1 MGYLKIGELA
11 RHTGTNN
18 ETLRFYESKG
28 LLEPPRRTEA
38 GYRLY
43 APMDVARVRFIV
55 RARRMGFSLKEIDEL
70 LSLRVDREHSTC
82 GEVKELAE
90 TKLEDIDRRLAELE
104 QMKLALQ
111 RITDAC
117 CGGEESAVHCTILNA
132 LDEEAGDEAP
142 AA

>member
-11 RHTGTNN
+11 KATETNN

-28 LLEPPRRTEA
+28 LLEPPRRTDA

-43 APMDVARVRFIV
+43 TKTDVARVRFIV
-55 RARRMGFSLKEIDEL
+55 RARRMGFSLKDIEEL

-90 TKLEDIDRRLAELE
+90 TKLVDIEARIDE
-104 QMKLALQ
+104 LQ
-111 RITDAC
+111 RMKVALERITAKC
-117 CGGEESAVHCTILNA
+117 FGGDESAVHCSILNE
-132 LDEEAGDEAP
+132 LDGEAA
-142 AA
+142 